1 MRRAG
6 GVIGTQ
12 DGSYTGIKFFVPF
25 KLKIV
30 LVSKIMMKSGCK
42 TVFYM
47 PKKF

>member
-6 GVIGTQ
+6 GVIGTR
-12 DGSYTGIKFFVPF
+12 DGSYTGMKFFVPF